1 MERRNNLLYHIYAG
15 TQGSAG
21 TYLNEIIEALK
32 EIGIEQRAFVSYY
45 YPFRNAKKCFFRIT
59 DLASGRKKTKL
70 RLYVRY
76 LELICALFYIFIYSL
91 RYRPAFL
98 NYSLNSSYL
107 PEYIFLIL
115 LKRFLKVRIIL
126 TCHDVIPFENAF
138 LKMSSEIKRR
148 KSLLEKADYLLV
160 HNDNSKNDLIRYYG
174 IDSCKII
181 EHPFPIMSLRHWAPG
196 KRKKTIDFLF
206 VGHLRREKGVKIL
219 LEAWKMFHKEYPN
232 AVLYIVGNNPK
243 NSGIYPTDFENLNVV
258 FVLNYVSDEEY
269 ANYISSAKCVV
280 LPYLR
285 GTNSGIPSS
294 VYSLGTELIAS
305 DIPMFKNNP
314 LINRDSLFECGNSD
328 SLVEKMKSAYA
339 SNERISVAK
348 KLVSYRIFFRNKI
361 CEVYSR
367 LFDL

>member
-1 MERRNNLLYHIYAG
+1 M
-15 TQGSAG
+15 
-21 TYLNEIIEALK
+21 
-32 EIGIEQRAFVSYY
+32 
-45 YPFRNAKKCFFRIT
+45 
-59 DLASGRKKTKL
+59 
-70 RLYVRY
+70 
-76 LELICALFYIFIYSL
+76 
-91 RYRPAFL
+91 
-98 NYSLNSSYL
+98 
-107 PEYIFLIL
+107 
-115 LKRFLKVRIIL
+115 
-126 TCHDVIPFENAF
+126 
-138 LKMSSEIKRR
+138 
-148 KSLLEKADYLLV
+148 EKADYLLV